1 MNVRQ
6 EIPINN
12 LLLVI
17 GTIFAWYAAVETN
30 NFLFDVLA
38 IALSVV
44 LVLEVVAILA
54 RKLKCK
60 AEALSVINRNK
71 GEEK

>member
-1 MNVRQ
+1 MNVRE

-12 LLLVI
+12 FLLIIAVMV
-17 GTIFAWYAAVETN
+17 AWFVLLETN
-30 NFLFDVLA
+30 NPWFEVFA

-54 RKLKCK
+54 HKLKCK
-60 AEALSVINRNK
+60 AEALSTQNNK
-71 GEEK
+71 GEEI